1 MMRFSRKYM
10 QRRNKSIWSFYKKLL
25 WLAVPIMV
33 QNAITNF
40 VGLLDNIMVGKLG
53 TEQMSGVAIV
63 NQLVLVYSLCV
74 FGGMSGAGIFGAQF
88 YGKRD
93 YKGLRDTFRYKLLLG
108 AGIAVFTL
116 LVLGLGG
123 QQLINM
129 YLTSSDTGNVELT
142 YQYGQLYLKM
152 ILLEILPFTVVQ
164 VYASTLRETG
174 ETVVPM
180 AAGVAAVVVNLFLNY
195 TLIYGHFGA
204 PEMGVEGA
212 ALATVISRVVEC
224 VIVVAW
230 SHAHIKKNPFM
241 IGVYRSL
248 RIPAS
253 LAKRITIKGTPLLLN
268 EFFWAAGV
276 AMVNQCF
283 SVRGLPVVAAIN
295 ITGTINNLF
304 SVVFIS
310 MGSCVSILVGQHLGA
325 GEFEE
330 AKSTAGKVMLFT
342 VLLTVVT
349 ALGMVAA
356 SGPFPDIYN
365 TTEEVRGLARSMM
378 RILAAFMPAQ
388 AFLNVVYFT
397 IRSGG
402 RTGITFLFDSAYSW
416 CVGLPFAWCLVH
428 FTPWDILVVYTL
440 YNCLDI
446 IKTAVGFVLYRKG
459 IWIRNIVEEM

>member
-1 MMRFSRKYM
+1 MRRYIG
-10 QRRNKSIWSFYKKLL
+10 NWSFYKKLL

-88 YGKRD
+88 YGKGD

-108 AGIAVFTL
+108 VGIAIVTL
-116 LVLGLGG
+116 LVLGFGG
-123 QQLINM
+123 HPLISM
-129 YLTSSDTGNVELT
+129 YLTSSDTGNVALT
-142 YQYGQLYLKM
+142 YQYGKSYLQL
-152 ILLEILPFTVVQ
+152 ILLEIIPFTIVQ

-180 AAGVAAVVVNLFLNY
+180 AAGIAAVFVNLTLNY
-195 TLIYGHFGA
+195 VLIYGHFGA
-204 PEMGVEGA
+204 PEMGVAGA

-224 VIVVAW
+224 IIVVAW
-230 SHAHIKKNPFM
+230 THSHVRRNLFIVGAF
-241 IGVYRSL
+241 RSI
-248 RIPAS
+248 RIPAG
-253 LAKRITIKGTPLLLN
+253 LAKKITVKGTPLLLN
-268 EFFWAAGV
+268 EFFWAAGI

-283 SVRGLPVVAAIN
+283 SVRGLHVVAAIN

-325 GEFEE
+325 GEFDE
-330 AKSTAGKVMLFT
+330 AKNTAGKVMLFT
-342 VLLTVVT
+342 VALTVVT
-349 ALGMVAA
+349 SLGMVAV
-356 SGPFPDIYN
+356 SGPFPNIYN
-365 TTEEVRGLARSMM
+365 TTEEVRELARNMM
-378 RILAAFMPAQ
+378 KILAAFMPVQ

-416 CVGLPFAWCLVH
+416 CVGLPFTWCLVH
-428 FTPWDILVVYTL
+428 FTSWDILVVYSL
-440 YNCLDI
+440 YYCLDV
-446 IKTAVGFVLYRKG
+446 IKTSVGFVLYKKG
-459 IWIRNIVEEM
+459 IWIRNIVEEI